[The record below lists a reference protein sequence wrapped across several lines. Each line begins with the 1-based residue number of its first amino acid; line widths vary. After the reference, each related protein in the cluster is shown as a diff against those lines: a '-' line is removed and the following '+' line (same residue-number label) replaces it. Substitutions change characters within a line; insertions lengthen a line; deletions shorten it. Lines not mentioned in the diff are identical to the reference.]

1 MPVIKAGYN
10 LELNSNLGIFRLLFN
25 FLFFNSNYEV
35 GRIGYGQFMLF
46 IKYIS
51 CIIILVFSG
60 IATGQTYFTQE
71 WVPDPYPLNKLIINS
86 VCSGNC
92 DYSVIGNTTL
102 INTCV
107 SMSQSGKLFCLSDEL
122 FQIDTLTGDYNLYFD
137 MPGTHYNGLVEISND
152 IFLSTIHHFGFG
164 DTLIEINVNNGV
176 ISIIGE
182 LAFPVWG
189 GGTNDMT
196 LFNGEAYYM
205 SCKNHN
211 PLDRGIAKFN
221 LNDPLNGE
229 WVITI
234 PNNYALGAGITATNF
249 CNTLFVTDWFNNKD
263 LLYLNI
269 IDGAMTAPCVNIT
282 NINAI
287 TSMQEFLAPTICNVV
302 ELDCDDNSTATGY
315 NYNSWEY
322 TCHSTGSPIA
332 DIDTKLWYD
341 DFILELTIQIAGSIP
356 DGPFEYLEVNGGV
369 SNIDVAGDGTS
380 VITLSSDGSA
390 ISTDFYEALQN
401 IFYQNDAPNPTAGAR
416 TIEVQFTTALGSLSN
431 VAIAFIPVIELPDVE
446 IDLGA
451 DLQACEGESVTFDA
465 GHPGADYTWSTG
477 EDTQIIS
484 ADASGLYSVTVSDG
498 INCPGRDT
506 VELDILPV
514 INVSLTGDTEICDNE
529 PAQLIINTDSPFPLT
544 IEISTDPGNPFSFSD
559 VTGNYPFTDL
569 PAQSTNYTITS
580 AIPSQEACI
589 TVTDAEQFIDVYP
602 SYVQSLDVALCD
614 GDSIWLGYYWE
625 TEAGEYEN
633 TFNTL
638 DGCDS
643 IVTTTISILPAINIT
658 QQSTTCDSSLAGIF
672 FQYLNNPNGCDTVIQ
687 TTVTYFPP
695 DTTKIT
701 QLTCNSDSAG
711 ITTQLLTNQSGC
723 DSVII
728 TITTVTAPQD
738 TTLLFQTTCDSSLLG
753 VSQHL
758 ETNQTGCDSLIITTI
773 SIAPSDTTYVN
784 GISCDS
790 ALIGITQ
797 TLYNNSLGCDSL
809 VITTIDTGIPDTTYL
824 FSTSCDSS
832 SLGVINYATAGSDGC
847 DSLVITTITYS
858 AQDSTFI
865 TSSSC
870 DPSEVGIFIQELMNA
885 FGCDSIVTET
895 VTLLPSDTT
904 VVLSTTCDPGEAG
917 VFTNTLIN
925 QYGCDSIV
933 TETITLLPSDATIL
947 SGTTCKSSEAGMFIT
962 THLNQYGCDSIV
974 TLTVTLIPSDT
985 TILSIKTCDPTQVGD
1000 IENLYIG
1007 QDGCDSLVI
1016 GATTLYPLPQLNLVV
1031 TSDFNGYAI
1040 SCFGE
1045 HDGSLEASIVGEDPF
1060 QYSWST
1066 GDTTQSISGLGSGD
1080 YDVMITDA
1088 NGCMASGSITLSHPE
1103 AITIGFEVSQPDCF
1117 TNENGLIT
1125 VLQSGGVL
1133 PVRYSK
1139 DGINYQSS
1147 PTFSDLSG
1155 GSYTISALDAN
1166 DCEVKEIIM
1175 INVVVDISVDLGDD
1189 QVIMPGD
1196 TALIQALVNAPFDS
1210 LLSITWTGLIN
1221 PDCPT
1226 CLTQLVTPIITTA
1239 YTVSVSSAQ
1248 GCSALDSMNIFV
1260 ERNIAIYV
1268 PNVFSPNG
1276 DGINDRL
1283 LISAG
1288 TAVQEIE
1295 SFTIFD
1301 RWGNMMYLNEHFL
1314 PNDPGEAWDG
1324 KHNGVTL
1331 NPGVYA
1337 FKMLA
1342 RFADGRTEIRYGDVT
1357 LLR

>member
-1 MPVIKAGYN
+1 MRI
-10 LELNSNLGIFRLLFN
+10 RLT
-25 FLFFNSNYEV
+25 
-35 GRIGYGQFMLF
+35 IA
-46 IKYIS
+46 
-51 CIIILVFSG
+51 IIILMQIHEPLFCQTIFGYGLGSPSMLLKVETNFSHCYCTTCCNLISISANDKFGNGMTMSQDGRLFGNSGDIWLIDTINGNSQLYFDLPQIPNEMPYIQG
-60 IATGQTYFTQE
+60 IATMDGNIFYTITDPEFSGDFLYKID
-71 WVPDPYPLNKLIINS
+71 VPNSTVNNLGPLPYPS
-86 VCSGNC
+86 WRG
-92 DYSVIGNTTL
+92 D
-102 INTCV
+102 
-107 SMSQSGKLFCLSDEL
+107 
-122 FQIDTLTGDYNLYFD
+122 LTF
-137 MPGTHYNGLVEISND
+137 
-152 IFLSTIHHFGFG
+152 
-164 DTLIEINVNNGV
+164 
-176 ISIIGE
+176 
-182 LAFPVWG
+182 
-189 GGTNDMT
+189 
-196 LFNGEAYYM
+196 FNGEAYYVTRIGPPPYE
-205 SCKNHN
+205 SGVVHLDLNN
-211 PLDRGIAKFN
+211 PVNSSIVVIFPYRYVTALSATDICNVLMALDIINNEVFYIN
-221 LNDPLNGE
+221 L
-229 WVITI
+229 
-234 PNNYALGAGITATNF
+234 
-249 CNTLFVTDWFNNKD
+249 
-263 LLYLNI
+263 
-269 IDGAMTAPCVNIT
+269 IDGAVTTRCEMPQYFAGF
-282 NINAI
+282 
-287 TSMQEFLAPTICNVV
+287 TSLLEFETPTICAISLD
-302 ELDCDDNSTATGY
+302 LDCNDSSGATESDFNSPEYDCLSDGVQISDDDIGMQYDAI
-315 NYNSWEY
+315 
-322 TCHSTGSPIA
+322 IA
-332 DIDTKLWYD
+332 SM
-341 DFILELTIQIAGSIP
+341 TIQISGSVP
-356 DGPFEYLEVNGGV
+356 DAPNEVLISTGAVPNINV
-369 SNIDVAGDGTS
+369 SGSGTS
-380 VITLSSDGSA
+380 FITLINVGGGK
-390 ISTDFYEALQN
+390 STDFKDALKLIQYTN
-401 IFYQNDAPNPTAGAR
+401 NESPLTPGQR
-416 TIEVQFTTALGSLSN
+416 TVDVQFTTESGAQSN
-431 VAIAFIPVIELPDVE
+431 IATAFIDVISLPLVDV
-446 IDLGA
+446 DLGA

-484 ADASGLYSVTVSDG
+484 VDASGQYSVTVSDG

-506 VELDILPV
+506 IELTILPV
-514 INVSLTGDTEICDNE
+514 INVSLSGDTEICDNE

-544 IEISTDPGNPFSFSD
+544 IEISADPGNPFSFSD
-559 VTGNYPFTDL
+559 VTDNYPFTDL

-658 QQSTTCDSSLAGIF
+658 QQSTTCDSSLAGVF
-672 FQYLNNPNGCDTVIQ
+672 FQYLSNPNGCDTVIQ
-687 TTVTYFPP
+687 TTVNYLPA
-695 DTTKIT
+695 DTTMIT
-701 QLTCNSDSAG
+701 QLSCNSDSIG

-738 TTLLFQTTCDSSLLG
+738 TTLLFQTTCDSSLIG
-753 VSQHL
+753 ASQHI
-758 ETNQTGCDSLIITTI
+758 ETNQAGCDSLIITTI

-797 TLYNNSLGCDSL
+797 TLYNNSMGCDSL

-824 FSTSCDSS
+824 FSTSCDSA
-832 SLGVINYATAGSDGC
+832 SLGVFQTNYTTTQQC
-847 DSLVITTITYS
+847 DSLVVTTITFS
-858 AQDSTFI
+858 AQDSTFS

-870 DPSEVGIFIQELMNA
+870 DPSEAGIFIRTLMNA

-904 VVLSTTCDPGEAG
+904 GIVSTTCDPVLAG
-917 VFTNTLIN
+917 VFTSILTN

-933 TETITLLPSDATIL
+933 TETVTLLPSDATLIT
-947 SGTTCKSSEAGMFIT
+947 GTTCTSSEAGMFIT

-985 TILSIKTCDPTQVGD
+985 TILSIKTCDPTQVGNS
-1000 IENLYIG
+1000 ENLYIG

-1016 GATTLYPLPQLNLVV
+1016 AATTLYPLPQLNLLV
-1031 TSDFNGYAI
+1031 TSDFNGYPI

-1060 QYSWST
+1060 QYLWST
-1066 GDTTQSISGLGSGD
+1066 GDTTQSITGLGTGD
-1080 YDVMITDA
+1080 YDVLITDA
-1088 NGCMASGSITLSHPE
+1088 NGCQASGSITLSQPE
-1103 AITIGFEVSQPDCF
+1103 AFTIGFEVSQPDCF
-1117 TNENGLIT
+1117 TNEDGSIT
-1125 VLQSGGVL
+1125 VLQSGGVS

-1147 PTFSDLSG
+1147 PTFSDLPA
-1155 GSYTISALDAN
+1155 GSYTITALDAN

-1175 INVVVDISVDLGDD
+1175 INVSIDINVDLGDD
-1189 QVIMPGD
+1189 QVIIPGD
-1196 TALIQALVNAPFDS
+1196 TALIQALVNVPFDS
-1210 LLSITWTGLIN
+1210 LASITWTGLIN

-1239 YTVSVSSAQ
+1239 YTVSVSDAH
-1248 GCSALDSMNIFV
+1248 GCSAQDSMNIFV

-1295 SFTIFD
+1295 SFTVFD
-1301 RWGNMMYLNEHFL
+1301 RWGNMVYLNEHFL

-1337 FKMLA
+1337 FKMLV
-1342 RFADGRTEIRYGDVT
+1342 RFADGTTQIRYGDVT
-1357 LLR
+1357 VMR

>member
-1 MPVIKAGYN
+1 MKLKFHLLIFIIFILFYSVGSNAQMYYSTGSQIFYKINVNSTECSCSYDQLSTTLPFYPNGISFLPDTTLVISEAPNIFSIDTLNGGLTPIYN
-10 LELNSNLGIFRLLFN
+10 QSTPGQPFFTYLLGVGNGIFYSMNPFDDKLYRININTDEVTLLGSTGYDALGDITLYNGNIYYPYLNGIVLLDTNNTASSIPIVTYPDNYFYVGLTASHVCN
-25 FLFFNSNYEV
+25 SLIGIGGFFGSEDTDISLINLSDGAITHLCMLPEGIWHLSTLTSMLEFSLSPPCNIHLDLDCNDSSGAIGADFNSPSY
-35 GRIGYGQFMLF
+35 
-46 IKYIS
+46 
-51 CIIILVFSG
+51 
-60 IATGQTYFTQE
+60 T
-71 WVPDPYPLNKLIINS
+71 
-86 VCSGNC
+86 
-92 DYSVIGNTTL
+92 
-102 INTCV
+102 
-107 SMSQSGKLFCLSDEL
+107 CLSDGVSIADE
-122 FQIDTLTGDYNLYFD
+122 
-137 MPGTHYNGLVEISND
+137 D
-152 IFLSTIHHFGFG
+152 ITMEY
-164 DTLIEINVNNGV
+164 D
-176 ISIIGE
+176 
-182 LAFPVWG
+182 
-189 GGTNDMT
+189 D
-196 LFNGEAYYM
+196 
-205 SCKNHN
+205 
-211 PLDRGIAKFN
+211 
-221 LNDPLNGE
+221 
-229 WVITI
+229 VITTMTV
-234 PNNYALGAGITATNF
+234 TASGN
-249 CNTLFVTDWFNNKD
+249 VPD
-263 LLYLNI
+263 
-269 IDGAMTAPCVNIT
+269 APFEILV
-282 NINAI
+282 
-287 TSMQEFLAPTICNVV
+287 
-302 ELDCDDNSTATGY
+302 
-315 NYNSWEY
+315 
-322 TCHSTGSPIA
+322 STGA
-332 DIDTKLWYD
+332 
-341 DFILELTIQIAGSIP
+341 IP
-356 DGPFEYLEVNGGV
+356 G
-369 SNIDVAGDGTS
+369 IDVAGSGTGM
-380 VITLSSDGSA
+380 ITLTNAGGA
-390 ISTDFYEALQN
+390 RSTDFKDALRLLRYKN
-401 IFYQNDAPNPTAGAR
+401 LATPLTPGPR
-416 TIEVQFTTALGSLSN
+416 TIEVMFTTASGSQSN
-431 VAIAFIPVIELPDVE
+431 LAIAFIDVIESPLIDV
-446 IDLGA
+446 DLGS
-451 DLQACEGESVTFDA
+451 DLQDCEGETATFDA

-484 ADASGLYSVTVSDG
+484 VDASGQYSVTVSDG

-602 SYVQSLDVALCD
+602 SYVQSMDVALCD

-625 TEAGEYEN
+625 AEAGEYEN

-870 DPSEVGIFIQELMNA
+870 DPSEVGIFIQTLMNA

-895 VTLLPSDTT
+895 VTLLPSDTSDI
-904 VVLSTTCDPGEAG
+904 LSTTCDPALAG
-917 VFTNTLIN
+917 VFTSILTN

-933 TETITLLPSDATIL
+933 TETVTLLPSDATLIT
-947 SGTTCKSSEAGMFIT
+947 GTTCTSSEAGMFIT

-985 TILSIKTCDPTQVGD
+985 TILSIKTCDPTQVGNS
-1000 IENLYIG
+1000 ENLYIG

-1016 GATTLYPLPQLNLVV
+1016 AGNHALSTTTTESPGHL
-1031 TSDFNGYAI
+1031 G
-1040 SCFGE
+1040 
-1045 HDGSLEASIVGEDPF
+1045 F
-1060 QYSWST
+1060 QWLRH
-1066 GDTTQSISGLGSGD
+1066 Q
-1080 YDVMITDA
+1080 
-1088 NGCMASGSITLSHPE
+1088 
-1103 AITIGFEVSQPDCF
+1103 
-1117 TNENGLIT
+1117 
-1125 VLQSGGVL
+1125 
-1133 PVRYSK
+1133 
-1139 DGINYQSS
+1139 
-1147 PTFSDLSG
+1147 
-1155 GSYTISALDAN
+1155 
-1166 DCEVKEIIM
+1166 
-1175 INVVVDISVDLGDD
+1175 
-1189 QVIMPGD
+1189 
-1196 TALIQALVNAPFDS
+1196 
-1210 LLSITWTGLIN
+1210 
-1221 PDCPT
+1221 
-1226 CLTQLVTPIITTA
+1226 
-1239 YTVSVSSAQ
+1239 
-1248 GCSALDSMNIFV
+1248 
-1260 ERNIAIYV
+1260 
-1268 PNVFSPNG
+1268 
-1276 DGINDRL
+1276 
-1283 LISAG
+1283 
-1288 TAVQEIE
+1288 
-1295 SFTIFD
+1295 
-1301 RWGNMMYLNEHFL
+1301 
-1314 PNDPGEAWDG
+1314 
-1324 KHNGVTL
+1324 
-1331 NPGVYA
+1331 
-1337 FKMLA
+1337 
-1342 RFADGRTEIRYGDVT
+1342 
-1357 LLR
+1357 LLRRA

>member
-1 MPVIKAGYN
+1 MKIIPLILFLTLSITGINIGQSYFSWTWPGVSNLYKSNIDCLCSDCCEFDFIAPTGIFFGFQISMSSDGNLYGKAE
-10 LELNSNLGIFRLLFN
+10 LEDIYKIDTITGLNS
-25 FLFFNSNYEV
+25 
-35 GRIGYGQFMLF
+35 
-46 IKYIS
+46 
-51 CIIILVFSG
+51 
-60 IATGQTYFTQE
+60 
-71 WVPDPYPLNKLIINS
+71 
-86 VCSGNC
+86 
-92 DYSVIGNTTL
+92 
-102 INTCV
+102 
-107 SMSQSGKLFCLSDEL
+107 
-122 FQIDTLTGDYNLYFD
+122 LYFD
-137 MPGTHYNGLVEISND
+137 IPDNSLLEGADGLLAMTPNLFYTVTYDLGE
-152 IFLSTIHHFGFG
+152 LY
-164 DTLIEINVNNGV
+164 EIN
-176 ISIIGE
+176 
-182 LAFPVWG
+182 
-189 GGTNDMT
+189 
-196 LFNGEAYYM
+196 
-205 SCKNHN
+205 
-211 PLDRGIAKFN
+211 
-221 LNDPLNGE
+221 
-229 WVITI
+229 
-234 PNNYALGAGITATNF
+234 
-249 CNTLFVTDWFNNKD
+249 
-263 LLYLNI
+263 
-269 IDGAMTAPCVNIT
+269 
-282 NINAI
+282 
-287 TSMQEFLAPTICNVV
+287 
-302 ELDCDDNSTATGY
+302 TATG
-315 NYNSWEY
+315 
-322 TCHSTGSPIA
+322 
-332 DIDTKLWYD
+332 
-341 DFILELTIQIAGSIP
+341 TITNLGTLP
-356 DGPFEYLEVNGGV
+356 YVP
-369 SNIDVAGDGTS
+369 AGD
-380 VITLSSDGSA
+380 ITMFDGEIYYTAQISITPQALAILKVNLSDPSSSEIVFNYPNNQIFFA
-390 ISTDFYEALQN
+390 ITASEFCN
-401 IFYQNDAPNPTAGAR
+401 ILPLTPGQR
-416 TIEVQFTTALGSLSN
+416 TVDVQFTTESGAQSN
-431 VAIAFIPVIELPDVE
+431 IATAFIDVIALPLVDV
-446 IDLGA
+446 DLGA

-484 ADASGLYSVTVSDG
+484 ADASGQYSVTVSDG

-602 SYVQSLDVALCD
+602 SYVQSMDVALCD

-658 QQSTTCDSSLAGIF
+658 QQSTTCDSSLAGVF
-672 FQYLNNPNGCDTVIQ
+672 FQYLSNPNGCDTVIQ

-695 DTTKIT
+695 DTTMIT

-758 ETNQTGCDSLIITTI
+758 ETNQAGCDSLIITTI

-797 TLYNNSLGCDSL
+797 TLYNNSMGCDSL

-824 FSTSCDSS
+824 FSTSCDSA
-832 SLGVINYATAGSDGC
+832 SLGVFQTNYTSTQQC
-847 DSLVITTITYS
+847 DSLVVTTITFS
-858 AQDSTFI
+858 AQDSTFS

-870 DPSEVGIFIQELMNA
+870 DPSEAGIFIQTLMNA

-904 VVLSTTCDPGEAG
+904 DILSTTCDPALAG
-917 VFTNTLIN
+917 VFTSILTN

-933 TETITLLPSDATIL
+933 TETVTLLPSDATL
-947 SGTTCKSSEAGMFIT
+947 LTGTTCKSSEAGMFIT

-985 TILSIKTCDPTQVGD
+985 TILSIKTCDPTQVGNS
-1000 IENLYIG
+1000 ENLYIG

-1016 GATTLYPLPQLNLVV
+1016 AATTLYPLPQLNLLV

-1066 GDTTQSISGLGSGD
+1066 GDTTQSITGLGAGD

-1088 NGCMASGSITLSHPE
+1088 NGCQASGSITLSQPE
-1103 AITIGFEVSQPDCF
+1103 AFTIGFEVSQPDCF
-1117 TNENGLIT
+1117 TNEAG
-1125 VLQSGGVL
+1125 
-1133 PVRYSK
+1133 P
-1139 DGINYQSS
+1139 S
-1147 PTFSDLSG
+1147 PFFKVAVYYLSG
-1155 GSYTISALDAN
+1155 IQRMVLTFNLRPHSLICLQAATQSLPWMPMI
-1166 DCEVKEIIM
+1166 VK
-1175 INVVVDISVDLGDD
+1175 
-1189 QVIMPGD
+1189 
-1196 TALIQALVNAPFDS
+1196 
-1210 LLSITWTGLIN
+1210 
-1221 PDCPT
+1221 
-1226 CLTQLVTPIITTA
+1226 
-1239 YTVSVSSAQ
+1239 
-1248 GCSALDSMNIFV
+1248 
-1260 ERNIAIYV
+1260 
-1268 PNVFSPNG
+1268 
-1276 DGINDRL
+1276 
-1283 LISAG
+1283 
-1288 TAVQEIE
+1288 
-1295 SFTIFD
+1295 
-1301 RWGNMMYLNEHFL
+1301 
-1314 PNDPGEAWDG
+1314 
-1324 KHNGVTL
+1324 
-1331 NPGVYA
+1331 
-1337 FKMLA
+1337 
-1342 RFADGRTEIRYGDVT
+1342 
-1357 LLR
+1357 